1 MEEDGPDNP
10 GCFRT
15 LNQEKGNTDMK
26 RMIIGTAMM
35 ALAASAAHAGDIGVS
50 ISHSDSFLAV
60 MVQGMKEE
68 AAKTSQPLQIEFADA
83 DVNKQLSQVQN
94 FIAAKVDAIV
104 VNVVESSA
112 SPTITKMAADA
123 GIPLVYVNNT
133 PSDLASL
140 GPKAAFIGSNEI
152 DAGTL
157 ETKEVCRV
165 LKEEGKTEDAG
176 VLIIQG
182 ILAQHAAEQRS
193 KAIHEVIATPEC
205 SFLKIIDE
213 QSANW
218 DPVKAQDLMTN
229 WITAGHKPA
238 AVIAN
243 NDEMALGAI
252 NSLKASGWDMKDVV
266 VAGIDATKEAMHY
279 MQNGDLDVT
288 VFQDAI
294 GQGAGSVDAAIK
306 LAKGETVNSP
316 VWIPFELVNPATVEK
331 YLAKN

>member
-1 MEEDGPDNP
+1 
-10 GCFRT
+10 
-15 LNQEKGNTDMK
+15 MK
-26 RMIIGTAMM
+26 RMIIGTAIL
-35 ALAASAAHAGDIGVS
+35 ALAASAAQAGDIGVS

-68 AAKTSQPLQIEFADA
+68 AAKTSQPLQIEFAEA

-140 GPKAAFIGSNEI
+140 GPKTAFIGSNEI

-176 VLIIQG
+176 IVIIQG

-193 KAIHEVIATPEC
+193 KAIHDVIATPEC
-205 SFLKIIDE
+205 NFMKIIDE

-229 WITAGHKPA
+229 WITAGHKPV

-279 MQNGDLDVT
+279 LQNGDLDVT

-294 GQGAGSVDAAIK
+294 GQGAGSVDAAVK
-306 LAKGETVNSP
+306 LAKGETVESP
-316 VWIPFELVNPATVEK
+316 VWIPFELVNPANVEK

>member
-1 MEEDGPDNP
+1 
-10 GCFRT
+10 
-15 LNQEKGNTDMK
+15 MK
-26 RMIIGTAMM
+26 RMIIATTMM
-35 ALAASAAHAGDIGVS
+35 AFAGSAAYAGDIGVS

-60 MVQGMKEE
+60 MVQGMKDE
-68 AAKTSQPLQIEFADA
+68 AAKTSQPLQIEFAEA

-133 PSDLASL
+133 PSDLDNL
-140 GPKAAFIGSNEI
+140 GEEAAFIGSNEI

-176 VLIIQG
+176 IVIIQG
-182 ILAQHAAEQRS
+182 ILAQHAAVQRS
-193 KAIHEVIATPEC
+193 KAIHDVIATPEC
-205 SFLKIIDE
+205 NFLKVIDE

-229 WITAGHKPA
+229 WITAGHKPV

-243 NDEMALGAI
+243 NDEMALGAV
-252 NSLKASGWDMKDVV
+252 NSMKAAGWDMKDVV

-279 MQNGDLDVT
+279 LQAGDLDVT

-294 GQGAGSVDAAIK
+294 GQGAGSVDVAIK
-306 LAKGETVNSP
+306 LAKGEKVESP
-316 VWIPFELVNPATVEK
+316 VWIPFELVNSANVEQ
-331 YLAKN
+331 YVSKN

>member
-1 MEEDGPDNP
+1 
-10 GCFRT
+10 
-15 LNQEKGNTDMK
+15 MK
-26 RMIIGTAMM
+26 RMIIATTMTVLAGS
-35 ALAASAAHAGDIGVS
+35 AASAGDIGVS

-60 MVQGMKEE
+60 MVQGMKDE
-68 AAKTSQPLQIEFADA
+68 AAKTGQPLQIEFADT

-112 SPTITKMAADA
+112 SPAITKMAADA

-133 PSDLASL
+133 PSDLGGL
-140 GPKAAFIGSNEI
+140 GAKAAFIGSNEI
-152 DAGTL
+152 DAGTQ

-165 LKEEGKTEDAG
+165 LKEAGKTDDAG
-176 VLIIQG
+176 ILIIQG
-182 ILAQHAAEQRS
+182 ILAQHAAVQRS
-193 KAIHEVIATPEC
+193 KAIHEVIATPDC
-205 SFLKIIDE
+205 SFMKVIDE
-213 QSANW
+213 QTALW

-229 WITAGHKPA
+229 WITAGYQPA

-252 NSLKASGWDMKDVV
+252 ASLKAAGWDMKDVV

-294 GQGAGSVDAAIK
+294 GQGAGSIAVAIK
-306 LAKGETVNSP
+306 LARGETVESP
-316 VWIPFELVNPATVEK
+316 VWIPFELVNPANVEQ
-331 YLAKN
+331 YLSKN